1 MKDSAELIREYT
13 SINEERNTLI
23 SRHRFASKTI
33 EEAAAMKTSIYQ
45 LIRPNAS
52 LDETHAVMDSALA
65 ATEKRMAAVAPRA
78 TNAKSMRVLA
88 VSRCVVSYH
97 LGSIY
102 IYMCMVYNIIHMFIV
117 YVLVCMLFICYTD
130 AV

>member
-33 EEAAAMKTSIYQ
+33 EEAAAMKASIYQ
-45 LIRPNAS
+45 LVRPNAS

-78 TNAKSMRVLA
+78 TNAKSARVLT

-97 LGSIY
+97 LRS
-102 IYMCMVYNIIHMFIV
+102 IYMCVHGI
-117 YVLVCMLFICYTD
+117 
-130 AV
+130 